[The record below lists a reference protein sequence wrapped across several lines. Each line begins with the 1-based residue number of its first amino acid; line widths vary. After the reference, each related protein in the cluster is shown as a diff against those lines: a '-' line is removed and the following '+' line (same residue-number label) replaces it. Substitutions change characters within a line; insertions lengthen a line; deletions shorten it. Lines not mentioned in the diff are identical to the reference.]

1 MRENDPMKQTHS
13 LVPSARKEVLYKAV
27 RLLSVRKLR
36 LVICA
41 LLRRPAFWRL
51 LTSASSQRAVVVSER
66 YAEGAAERDEMRR
79 ARTSAHTAWGQAGG
93 QLGTHAAA
101 GLAHAAC
108 HLDPKLLRDG
118 PVELWCKA
126 INLGG
131 LRDLAQLLR
140 DVLADPSLPATLE
153 PAHRTPTVVSLA
165 EAAYDE
171 RQMPRG
177 ELDPHRLAVLADALE
192 EAGATGELVAHF
204 RSPGPHVRG
213 CFAVDLCLGL
223 G

>member
-1 MRENDPMKQTHS
+1 MKQTHS
-13 LVPSARKEVLYKAV
+13 LVPSARKEVLYEAV

-41 LLRRPAFWRL
+41 FLRRPAFWRS
-51 LTSASSQRAVVVSER
+51 LTSVSSQRAVVVSER

-79 ARTSAHTAWGQAGG
+79 ARKSAHNAWGRGSG
-93 QLGTHAAA
+93 QLG
-101 GLAHAAC
+101 LANTAC

-118 PVELWCKA
+118 PVKLWCDA

-140 DVLADPSLPATLE
+140 DVLADPSLPATLK
-153 PAHRTPTVVSLA
+153 PAHRTPTVASLA
-165 EAAYDE
+165 QAAYDE
-171 RQMPRG
+171 RKMPSG
-177 ELDPHRLAVLADALE
+177 ELDSHRLAVLADALE
-192 EAGATGELVAHF
+192 ELGAAGELVKHL

-213 CFAVDLCLGL
+213 CHVVDLVLGL
-223 G
+223 S